1 MRTDDEVSYLDWLLM
16 DGGQQGK
23 EFGNGPDKSGNH
35 RQSPE
40 GSSSLPKVAPS

>member
-1 MRTDDEVSYLDWLLM
+1 MDDASHLDWLLM

-23 EFGNGPDKSGNH
+23 EYGNGPDKSGNH

-40 GSSSLPKVAPS
+40 GFFSLPKVAPS

>member
-1 MRTDDEVSYLDWLLM
+1 M

-23 EFGNGPDKSGNH
+23 EFGNGPDKSGKNH
-35 RQSPE
+35 QSQE